1 MVIVKVQNG
10 NTGITCPLH
19 CGGFFAKNL
28 NIIKMKFKILITVL
42 FLSVLGFSQN
52 KGKIT
57 GVLTDKDLNNE
68 TLPFANVVIK
78 GTNIG
83 VTTDETGKY
92 TVNVDAGSYII
103 QFSFLGYETIEEK
116 IEVKAGETITLN
128 KALGSGSYQLKD
140 VVIQNTVSREK
151 ETALLLEQKKAVEIK
166 QSIGAQEMSRK
177 GVSNVEQGVAK
188 ISGVSKVADR
198 GIFIRGLDD
207 RYNYLQI
214 NGLNFI
220 PSDPNLKTI
229 PLNFI
234 PTDIVRSIDVF
245 KTFKS
250 GLYQDFA
257 GASLN
262 IWTKDVSSK
271 AYTKVSLTTGFNS
284 ITSFK
289 DFKSGSEGGLDFLGY
304 SGNNRSLPNVFNEN
318 VAQGYQA
325 TSSES
330 KDLFNSTWS
339 PDKTKAP
346 LSIGTS
352 ITNSDSFDLTNDRKI
367 GYIFNV
373 NFSNNYLS
381 QTGQRRNLNSEG
393 TAFKDFDVANSKYFT
408 QKSALASLNYKKVD
422 RYNFLFN
429 VIYIQN
435 SESTIE
441 EIQGENTDFITID
454 RPFFLRDT
462 KYIENTSFGI
472 QQLGTLYFKEKK
484 HTFEYGIAAT
494 IGRNNMPDRK
504 TLITEGVG
512 QNADFVT
519 FNGANPFR
527 FYSVLD
533 NFNVNGKAEYEI
545 KFGADVNGKSKN
557 ILRFGYAGDMTNY
570 DFFNRT
576 IRVNGGGNLLD
587 TTIDTDN
594 PQVFFDTNFD
604 NGSLFYASTSDPTYK
619 VKVAQFINAGF
630 VNYNRNWEKL
640 TLDVGVRFEYMF
652 RETKSRNETSTVA
665 APFNVDKY
673 DPIDFN
679 PVLNLKYELN
689 EKTNLRFTAS
699 KTSTKPR
706 FREILPFRYQDG
718 DGNFSVGNPDLINT
732 QNYNIDLKYEFF
744 PSQSSLLAVAL
755 FGKHIQDPI
764 TRLLEGTSTG
774 FLTKYVN
781 FDEANLYGI
790 ELETSFGFDLIFGES
805 FFTKRTTFGINTI
818 YMKSEEKAD
827 KAKFPRITSTDRSLQ
842 GASDFIINADIV
854 YDLIKNEKVESKVS
868 FIFNTF
874 SDRIYAVGTDGAS
887 DIKQKPID
895 MLDFTWRNTFSKKY
909 QLNLTV
915 KNILNSEILATQDP
929 TKPIANPGQF
939 SNVNNR
945 LTQGVNVG
953 LEFSYTF

>member
-1 MVIVKVQNG
+1 MRIKLVIAF
-10 NTGITCPLH
+10 L
-19 CGGFFAKNL
+19 F
-28 NIIKMKFKILITVL
+28 ITVL
-42 FLSVLGFSQN
+42 GFAQ
-52 KGKIT
+52 KGTIT
-57 GVLTDKDLNNE
+57 GTLTDKDLNNE
-68 TLPFANVVIK
+68 PLPFANVVIK
-78 GTNIG
+78 GSPTG
-83 VTTDETGKY
+83 VTTDENGKY
-92 TVNVDAGSYII
+92 TMNLEAGSYIV
-103 QFSFLGYETIEEK
+103 QFSFLGYETVEEK
-116 IEVKAGETITLN
+116 VEIKAGETVTMD
-128 KALGSGSYQLKD
+128 KALGSGSYALKD
-140 VVIQNTVSREK
+140 VVIQNTTSREK
-151 ETALLLEQKKAVEIK
+151 ESALIMEQKNAVEIK
-166 QSIGAQEMSRK
+166 QSIGSQEMQRK
-177 GVSNVEQGVAK
+177 GVSTVEQGVAK

-229 PLNFI
+229 PLSFI
-234 PTDIVRSIDVF
+234 PTDIVRNVDVF
-245 KTFKS
+245 KTFNS
-250 GLYQDFA
+250 SLYQDFA

-262 IWTKDVSSK
+262 IWTKDISSK
-271 AYTKVSLTTGFNS
+271 PYTKISLTSGFNS
-284 ITSFK
+284 ITTFK
-289 DFKSGSEGGLDFLGY
+289 DFKSGDEGGADFFGY
-304 SGNNRSLPNVFNEN
+304 SGNNRSIPGVFNEN

-325 TSSES
+325 SPSES
-330 KDLFNSTWS
+330 KDLFNSSWS
-339 PDKTKAP
+339 PEKTKAP
-346 LSIGTS
+346 FSIGTS
-352 ITNSDSFDLTNDRKI
+352 ITNSDSFELSNDRKI

-393 TAFKDFDVANSKYFT
+393 TAFKDFELSNSKYFT
-408 QKSALASLNYKKVD
+408 QKSALASLNYKKPSS
-422 RYNFLFN
+422 YNFLFN

-462 KYIENTSFGI
+462 KYVENTSFGI
-472 QQLGTLYFKEKK
+472 QQLGTLYFKDKK

-494 IGRNNMPDRK
+494 VGKNNMPDRK

-512 QNADFVT
+512 QDADFVT

-545 KFGADVNGKSKN
+545 KFGQELEGKSKN
-557 ILRFGYAGDMTNY
+557 VVRFGYAIDMTNY

-576 IRVNGGGNLLD
+576 IRVNGGGNLTD

-594 PQVFFDTNFD
+594 PQAFFDTNFD

-630 VNYNRNWEKL
+630 LNYTRNWDKL
-640 TLDVGVRFEYMF
+640 TVDLGVRFEYMF
-652 RETKSRNETSTVA
+652 RETKSRKETSNVN
-665 APFNVDKY
+665 APFDITEY
-673 DPIDFN
+673 DPMDVS
-679 PVLNLKYELN
+679 PVLNLKYAAN

-718 DGNFSVGNPDLINT
+718 DGNFSVGNPDLKNT
-732 QNYNIDLKYEFF
+732 QNYNVDLKYEFF
-744 PSQSSLLAVAL
+744 PTQSSLVAVAL

-790 ELETSFGFDLIFGES
+790 ELESNFGLDLVFGES

-818 YMKSEEKAD
+818 FMKSEEKAD

-854 YDLIKNEKVESKVS
+854 YDLIKNDKVESKVS
-868 FIFNTF
+868 FIYNTF

-915 KNILNSEILATQDP
+915 KNILDSDILATQDP
-929 TKPIANPGQF
+929 TRPIANPSQF

-945 LTQGVNVG
+945 LTQGVNIA
-953 LEFSYTF
+953 LEFAYTF

>member
-1 MVIVKVQNG
+1 MKLKLIV
-10 NTGITCPLH
+10 T
-19 CGGFFAKNL
+19 
-28 NIIKMKFKILITVL
+28 
-42 FLSVLGFSQN
+42 FLLLTVLGFAQN
-52 KGKIT
+52 KGTIT
-57 GVLTDKDLNNE
+57 GILTDKDLNNE
-68 TLPFANVVIK
+68 PLPFANVNIK
-78 GTNIG
+78 GTTIG
-83 VTTDETGKY
+83 VSSDEKGKY
-92 TVNVDAGSYII
+92 TITAEAGTYTL

-116 IEVKAGETITLN
+116 VEVKAGETVTIN

-166 QSIGAQEMSRK
+166 QSIGTQEMQRK
-177 GVSNVEQGVAK
+177 GVSTVEQGVAK

-220 PSDPNLKTI
+220 PADPNLKTI
-229 PLNFI
+229 PLSFI
-234 PTDIVRSIDVF
+234 PTDIVRNIDVF
-245 KTFKS
+245 KTFNS

-262 IWTKDVSSK
+262 IWTKDIYSK
-271 AYTKVSLTTGFNS
+271 PYTKISLTTGFNS

-289 DFKSGSEGGLDFLGY
+289 DFKADDEGGLDFAGY
-304 SGNNRSLPNVFNEN
+304 GSNYRTIPKVFDVNN
-318 VAQGYQA
+318 AQGYQA
-325 TSSES
+325 ISSES
-330 KDLFNSTWS
+330 KDLFESTWTPS
-339 PDKTKAP
+339 ATKAP
-346 LSIGTS
+346 LSLGTS
-352 ITNSDSFDLTNDRKI
+352 ITNSESFDLTNNRKI

-373 NFSNNYLS
+373 NFNNNYVS
-381 QTGQRRNLNSEG
+381 QTGVRRNLNTEG
-393 TAFKDFDVANSKYFT
+393 TAFKDFKVSNSKYFT
-408 QKSALASLNYKKVD
+408 QKSALVSLNYKKSSS
-422 RYNFLFN
+422 YNFLFN
-429 VIYIQN
+429 IIYIQN
-435 SESTIE
+435 SESTVE
-441 EIQGENTDFITID
+441 ENVGENTDFITVD

-462 KYIENTSFGI
+462 KYIENSSFGI
-472 QQLGTLYFKEKK
+472 QQIGTLYFKDKK
-484 HTFEYGIAAT
+484 HTFEYGVAAT
-494 IGRNNMPDRK
+494 TGKNNMPDRK
-504 TLITEGVG
+504 TLIAEGEG
-512 QNADFVT
+512 ADADFIT

-545 KFGADVNGKSKN
+545 KFGDDVNGRSKN
-557 ILRFGYAGDMTNY
+557 IVRFGYAGDYTNY

-576 IRVNGGGNLLD
+576 IRVSGGGNLTD
-587 TTIDTDN
+587 TSMNTDY
-594 PQVFFDTNFD
+594 PQVFFDSNFD
-604 NGSLFYASTSDPTYK
+604 NGNLFYESTSDPTYQ
-619 VKVAQFINAGF
+619 VKVNQFINAGF

-640 TLDVGVRFEYMF
+640 TVDVGLRFEYLH
-652 RETKSRNETSTVA
+652 RETKSRTETSTINS
-665 APFNVDKY
+665 PFEVKVY
-673 DPIDFN
+673 DPIDLS

-689 EKTNLRFTAS
+689 EKSNLRFTAS

-718 DGNFSVGNPDLINT
+718 DGNFSVGNPNLINT
-732 QNYNIDLKYEFF
+732 QNYNIDFKYELF
-744 PSQSSLLAVAL
+744 PSQSSLLAVAV

-774 FLTKYVN
+774 FLTKYDN
-781 FDEANLYGI
+781 FDEANLVGI
-790 ELETSFGFDLIFGES
+790 ELETNFGFDLIFGES
-805 FFTKRTTFGINTI
+805 FFTKRTSFGLNTI
-818 YMKSEEKAD
+818 FMKSEEIAD

-854 YDLIKNEKVESKVS
+854 YDLIKNEKVDSKVS

-887 DIKQKPID
+887 DIKQKPIE

-929 TKPIANPGQF
+929 TKTIANPSQF

>member
-1 MVIVKVQNG
+1 MKLKLIVAF
-10 NTGITCPLH
+10 L
-19 CGGFFAKNL
+19 F
-28 NIIKMKFKILITVL
+28 ITV
-42 FLSVLGFSQN
+42 FSYAQN
-52 KGKIT
+52 KGIIAGT
-57 GVLTDKDLNNE
+57 LTDKDLNNE
-68 TLPFANVVIK
+68 SLPFANVSIK

-92 TVNVDAGSYII
+92 TISVDAGSYTI
-103 QFSFLGYETIEEK
+103 QFSFLGYETVEEK
-116 IEVKAGETITLN
+116 VEVKAGETVTIN

-151 ETALLLEQKKAVEIK
+151 ESALLMEQKNAVEIK
-166 QSIGAQEMSRK
+166 QSIGTQEMQRK

-234 PTDIVRSIDVF
+234 PTDIVRNIDVF
-245 KTFKS
+245 KTFNS

-257 GASLN
+257 GAAIN
-262 IWTKDVSSK
+262 IWTKDISSK
-271 AYTKVSLTTGFNS
+271 PYTKVSLTGGFNS
-284 ITSFK
+284 ISSFK
-289 DFKSGSEGGLDFLGY
+289 DFKSGNEGGADFFGY
-304 SGNNRSLPNVFNEN
+304 SGNNRVIPSVFNEN
-318 VAQGYQA
+318 IAQGYQA
-325 TSSES
+325 SSSES
-330 KDLFNSTWS
+330 KDMFNSSWS
-339 PDKTKAP
+339 PEITKAP

-352 ITNSDSFDLTNDRKI
+352 ITNSDSFDLSNDRKI

-393 TAFKDFDVANSKYFT
+393 TAFKNFELSNSKYFT
-408 QKSALASLNYKKVD
+408 QKSALASVNYKKTS

-429 VIYIQN
+429 IIYIQN

-484 HTFEYGIAAT
+484 HTLEYGIAAT
-494 IGRNNMPDRK
+494 IGKNNMPDRK

-512 QNADFVT
+512 ENADFVT

-527 FYSVLD
+527 FYSILD
-533 NFNVNGKAEYEI
+533 NLNVNGKVEYEI
-545 KFGADVNGKSKN
+545 KFGNDVDGKSKN
-557 ILRFGYAGDMTNY
+557 IIRFGYAGDMTNY

-576 IRVNGGGNLLD
+576 IRVNGGGNLTD
-587 TTIDTDN
+587 TTIDTNN
-594 PQVFFDTNFD
+594 PQAFFDTNFD

-619 VKVAQFINAGF
+619 VKIAQFINAGF
-630 VNYNRNWEKL
+630 LNYNRNWEKL
-640 TLDVGVRFEYMF
+640 TADLGVRFEYMF
-652 RETKSRNETSTVA
+652 RETKSRTETSTVTS
-665 APFNVDKY
+665 PFEIKLY
-673 DPIDFN
+673 DPIDFS
-679 PVLNLKYELN
+679 PILNLKYALN
-689 EKTNLRFTAS
+689 DKTNMRFTAS

-718 DGNFSVGNPDLINT
+718 DGNFSIGNPDLKNT
-732 QNYNIDLKYEFF
+732 QNYNVDLKYELF
-744 PSQSSLLAVAL
+744 PNQTSMVAVAL

-781 FDEANLYGI
+781 FEEANLYGI
-790 ELETSFGFDLIFGES
+790 ELESNFSLDLIFGET
-805 FFTKRTTFGINTI
+805 FFAKRTTFGINTI
-818 YMKSEEKAD
+818 FMKSEEKAD

-854 YDLIKNEKVESKVS
+854 YELIKNEKVESKVS
-868 FIFNTF
+868 FIYNTF

-895 MLDFTWRNTFSKKY
+895 ILDFTWRNTFSKKY

-929 TKPIANPGQF
+929 TRPIANPSQF
-939 SNVNNR
+939 SNINNR
-945 LTQGVNVG
+945 LTQGVNIG

>member
-1 MVIVKVQNG
+1 MKIKLIV
-10 NTGITCPLH
+10 TFLMITFF
-19 CGGFFAKNL
+19 GF
-28 NIIKMKFKILITVL
+28 T
-42 FLSVLGFSQN
+42 QN
-52 KGKIT
+52 KGTIAGT
-57 GVLTDKDLNNE
+57 LTDIDLNNE
-68 TLPFANVVIK
+68 PLPFANLVIK
-78 GTNIG
+78 GTTIG
-83 VTTDETGKY
+83 ATTNEVGKY
-92 TVNVDAGSYII
+92 SITIEPGIYTI
-103 QFSFLGYETIEEK
+103 QFSFLGYETLEEK
-116 IEVKAGETITLN
+116 VEVKAGETVTLS
-128 KALGSGSYQLKD
+128 KALGAGGYQLKD
-140 VVIQNTVSREK
+140 VVIQNTSNREK
-151 ETALLLEQKKAVEIK
+151 ETALLMEQKKAVEIK
-166 QSIGAQEMSRK
+166 QSIGAQEMQRK
-177 GVSNVEQGVAK
+177 GVSTVEQGVSK

-214 NGLNFI
+214 NGMNFI

-229 PLNFI
+229 PLNYI
-234 PTDIVRSIDVF
+234 PADIVRSIDVF
-245 KTFKS
+245 KTFNS
-250 GLYQDFA
+250 SLYQDFA

-262 IWTKDVSSK
+262 IWTKDISSK
-271 AYTKVSLTTGFNS
+271 AYTKVSLKTGLNS
-284 ITSFK
+284 NTSFK
-289 DFKSGSEGGLDFLGY
+289 DFKTADQGGLDFFGY
-304 SGNNRSLPNVFNEN
+304 SGNNRSIPNVFSGN

-325 TSSES
+325 SSSNS
-330 KDLFNSTWS
+330 KNLFNSSWS
-339 PDKTKAP
+339 PEKTKAP

-352 ITNSDSFDLTNDRKI
+352 ITNSDLFDLSSDRKI
-367 GYIFNV
+367 GYIFNI

-393 TAFKDFDVANSKYFT
+393 TAFKDFEVTNSKYFT
-408 QKSALASLNYKKVD
+408 QKSALASLNYKKASS
-422 RYNFLFN
+422 YNFLFN
-429 VIYIQN
+429 IIYIQN
-435 SESTIE
+435 SESTID

-462 KYIENTSFGI
+462 KYVENTSFGI

-494 IGRNNMPDRK
+494 IGKNDMPDRK

-545 KFGADVNGKSKN
+545 KFGDDINGKSRN
-557 ILRFGYAGDMTNY
+557 IVRFGYAGDITNH

-576 IRVNGGGNLLD
+576 IRVNGGGNLSD

-594 PQVFFDTNFD
+594 PQTFFDTNFD
-604 NGSLFYASTSDPTYK
+604 NGNLFYASSSDPTYK
-619 VKVAQFINAGF
+619 VKIAQFINAGF
-630 VNYNRNWEKL
+630 LNYNRNWEKL
-640 TLDVGVRFEYMF
+640 TLDLGFRFEYMY
-652 RETKSRNETSTVA
+652 RETKSRSETSSVT
-665 APFNVDKY
+665 APFKIDKY

-718 DGNFSVGNPDLINT
+718 DGNFSIGNPDLKNT
-732 QNYNIDLKYEFF
+732 QNYNLDLKYEFF
-744 PSQSSLLAVAL
+744 PSQSALVAVAL
-755 FGKHIQDPI
+755 FGKHIQNPI

-781 FDEANLYGI
+781 FDKANLYGI
-790 ELETSFGFDLIFGES
+790 ELETNFGLDLIFGES
-805 FFTKRTTFGINTI
+805 FFSKRTTFGINSI
-818 YMKSEEKAD
+818 YMKSEEIAD

-842 GASDFIINADIV
+842 GASDFIVNADIV
-854 YDLIKNEKVESKVS
+854 YDLIKNDKTESKVS
-868 FIFNTF
+868 FIYNTF

-887 DIKQKPID
+887 DIKQKPLD

-929 TKPIANPGQF
+929 TRTLANPSQF

-945 LTQGVNVG
+945 MTQGVNVS

>member
-1 MVIVKVQNG
+1 MVNEQNG
-10 NTGITCPLH
+10 NDGVTRPLH
-19 CGGFFAKNL
+19 YDSFFAPKL
-28 NIIKMKFKILITVL
+28 NATEMKFKLIVTFLLITVL
-42 FLSVLGFSQN
+42 GFAQ
-52 KGKIT
+52 KGTIT
-57 GVLTDKDLNNE
+57 GTLTDKDVNNE
-68 TLPFANVVIK
+68 PLPFANVVIK

-92 TVNVDAGSYII
+92 IVNIEAGTYTI

-116 IEVKAGETITLN
+116 VEVKAGETVTVN

-151 ETALLLEQKKAVEIK
+151 EAALLMEQKNAVEIK
-166 QSIGAQEMSRK
+166 QSIGSQEMQRK
-177 GVSNVEQGVAK
+177 GVSTVEQGVAK

-229 PLNFI
+229 PLSFI
-234 PTDIVRSIDVF
+234 PTDIVRNIDVF
-245 KTFKS
+245 KTFNS

-262 IWTKDVSSK
+262 IWTKDISSK
-271 AYTKVSLTTGFNS
+271 PYTKIGLTTGFNS
-284 ITSFK
+284 ITTFK
-289 DFKSGSEGGLDFLGY
+289 NFKSADEGGADFFGY
-304 SGNNRSLPNVFNEN
+304 SGNNRSIPSVFNEN

-325 TSSES
+325 TPSES
-330 KDLFNSTWS
+330 KDLFSSSWS
-339 PDKTKAP
+339 PEKTKAP

-352 ITNSDSFDLTNDRKI
+352 ITNSDSFELSNDRKI

-393 TAFKDFDVANSKYFT
+393 TAFKDFELSNSKYFT
-408 QKSALASLNYKKVD
+408 QKSALASLNFKKPS

-429 VIYIQN
+429 LIYIQN

-462 KYIENTSFGI
+462 KYVENTSFGV
-472 QQLGTLYFKEKK
+472 QQLGTLYFKDKK
-484 HTFEYGIAAT
+484 HTFEYGVAAT
-494 IGRNNMPDRK
+494 IGKNNMPDRK

-512 QNADFVT
+512 ENADFVT

-545 KFGADVNGKSKN
+545 KFGSNADGEPKN
-557 ILRFGYAGDMTNY
+557 AIRVGYAGDMTNY

-576 IRVNGGGNLLD
+576 IRVNGGGNLTD

-604 NGSLFYASTSDPTYK
+604 NGNLFYASTSDPTYK

-630 VNYNRNWEKL
+630 LNYNRKFEKL
-640 TLDVGVRFEYMF
+640 TVDAGIRFEYMF
-652 RETKSRNETSTVA
+652 RETKSRKETSSVNT
-665 APFNVDKY
+665 PFDVSVY
-673 DPIDFN
+673 DPIDFS
-679 PVLNLKYELN
+679 PVLNLKYSLN

-718 DGNFSVGNPDLINT
+718 DGNFSVGNPDLKNT

-744 PSQSSLLAVAL
+744 PSQTSLVAVAL
-755 FGKHIQDPI
+755 FGKHIEDPI

-781 FDEANLYGI
+781 FDEANLYGV
-790 ELETSFGFDLIFGES
+790 ELESNFGLDLVFGES
-805 FFTKRTTFGINTI
+805 FFTKRTSFGINTI
-818 YMKSEEKAD
+818 LMKSEEKAD

-854 YDLIKNEKVESKVS
+854 YDLIKNDKVESKVS
-868 FIFNTF
+868 FIYNTF

-929 TKPIANPGQF
+929 TRPVANPSQF
-939 SNVNNR
+939 SNVNNQ

-953 LEFSYTF
+953 LEFTYTF

>member
-1 MVIVKVQNG
+1 MKLKLIVAF
-10 NTGITCPLH
+10 L
-19 CGGFFAKNL
+19 F
-28 NIIKMKFKILITVL
+28 ITVL
-42 FLSVLGFSQN
+42 SFAQPEPQANGAKLN
-52 KGKIT
+52 KGTIT
-57 GVLTDKDLNNE
+57 GILTDKELNNE
-68 TLPFANVVIK
+68 SLPFANVNLK
-78 GTNIG
+78 GTSIG
-83 VTTDETGKY
+83 VTTDEKGKY
-92 TVNVDAGSYII
+92 AITAEAGTYTI

-116 IEVKAGETITLN
+116 VVVKAGETVTIN

-151 ETALLLEQKKAVEIK
+151 ESALLMEQKNAVEIK
-166 QSIGAQEMSRK
+166 QSIGTQEMQRK
-177 GVSNVEQGVAK
+177 GVSTVEQGVAK

-234 PTDIVRSIDVF
+234 PTDIVRNIDVF
-245 KTFKS
+245 KTFNS

-257 GASLN
+257 GASIN
-262 IWTKDVSSK
+262 IWTKDISSK
-271 AYTKVSLTTGFNS
+271 PYTKVSLTGGFNS

-289 DFKSGSEGGLDFLGY
+289 DFKSGNEGGADFFGY
-304 SGNNRSLPNVFNEN
+304 TGNNRAIPSAFNEN
-318 VAQGYQA
+318 VALGYQA
-325 TSSES
+325 SPSES
-330 KDLFNSTWS
+330 KDMFNSSWS
-339 PDKTKAP
+339 PEMTKAP

-352 ITNSDSFDLTNDRKI
+352 ITNSDSFDLSNDRKI

-393 TAFKDFDVANSKYFT
+393 TAFKDFDLSNSKYFT
-408 QKSALASLNYKKVD
+408 QKSALASLNYKKTS

-429 VIYIQN
+429 IIYIQN

-484 HTFEYGIAAT
+484 HTLEYGIAAT
-494 IGRNNMPDRK
+494 IGKNNMPDRK

-512 QNADFVT
+512 ETADFVT

-527 FYSVLD
+527 FYSILD
-533 NFNVNGKAEYEI
+533 NLNVNGKVEYEI
-545 KFGADVNGKSKN
+545 KFGSDVDGKSKN
-557 ILRFGYAGDMTNY
+557 IVRFGYAGDMTNY

-576 IRVNGGGNLLD
+576 IRVNGGGNLVD
-587 TTIDTDN
+587 TTIDTNN
-594 PQVFFDTNFD
+594 PQTFFDTNFD

-619 VKVAQFINAGF
+619 VKIAQFINAGF
-630 VNYNRNWEKL
+630 LNYNRNWKKL
-640 TLDVGVRFEYMF
+640 TVDLGVRFEYMF
-652 RETKSRNETSTVA
+652 RETKSRTETSTVA
-665 APFNVDKY
+665 SPFEVKVY
-673 DPIDFN
+673 DPIDFS
-679 PVLNLKYELN
+679 PILNLKYALN
-689 EKTNLRFTAS
+689 DKTNMRFTAS

-718 DGNFSVGNPDLINT
+718 DGNFSIGNPDLKNT
-732 QNYNIDLKYEFF
+732 QNYNVDLKYEFF
-744 PSQSSLLAVAL
+744 PSQTSMVAVAL

-781 FDEANLYGI
+781 FEEANLFGV
-790 ELETSFGFDLIFGES
+790 ELESNFGLDLIFGES

-854 YDLIKNEKVESKVS
+854 YELIKNEKVESKVS
-868 FIFNTF
+868 FIYNTF

-929 TKPIANPGQF
+929 TRTIVNPSQF

-945 LTQGVNVG
+945 LTQGVNIG

>member
-1 MVIVKVQNG
+1 MKLKLIVAF
-10 NTGITCPLH
+10 L
-19 CGGFFAKNL
+19 F
-28 NIIKMKFKILITVL
+28 ITV
-42 FLSVLGFSQN
+42 FSYAQN
-52 KGKIT
+52 KGIIAGT
-57 GVLTDKDLNNE
+57 LTDKDLNNE
-68 TLPFANVVIK
+68 SLPFANVSIK

-92 TVNVDAGSYII
+92 AISIDAGSYTI
-103 QFSFLGYETIEEK
+103 QFSFLGYETVEEK
-116 IEVKAGETITLN
+116 VEVKAGETVTIN

-151 ETALLLEQKKAVEIK
+151 ESALLMEQKNAVEIK
-166 QSIGAQEMSRK
+166 QSIGTQEMQRK

-234 PTDIVRSIDVF
+234 PTDIVRNIDVF
-245 KTFKS
+245 KTFNS

-257 GASLN
+257 GAAIN
-262 IWTKDVSSK
+262 IWTKDISSK
-271 AYTKVSLTTGFNS
+271 PYTKVSLSGGFNS
-284 ITSFK
+284 ISSFK
-289 DFKSGSEGGLDFLGY
+289 DFKSGNEGGADFFGY
-304 SGNNRSLPNVFNEN
+304 TGNNRVIPSVFNEN
-318 VAQGYQA
+318 IAQGYQA
-325 TSSES
+325 SSSES
-330 KDLFNSTWS
+330 KDMFNSSWS
-339 PDKTKAP
+339 PEITKAP

-352 ITNSDSFDLTNDRKI
+352 ITNSDSFDLSNDRKI

-393 TAFKDFDVANSKYFT
+393 TAFKNFELSNSKYFT
-408 QKSALASLNYKKVD
+408 QKSALASVNYKKTS

-429 VIYIQN
+429 IIYIQN

-484 HTFEYGIAAT
+484 HTLEYGIAAT
-494 IGRNNMPDRK
+494 IGKNNMPDRK

-512 QNADFVT
+512 ENADFVT

-527 FYSVLD
+527 FYSILD
-533 NFNVNGKAEYEI
+533 NLNVNGKVEYEI
-545 KFGADVNGKSKN
+545 KFGNDVDGKSKN
-557 ILRFGYAGDMTNY
+557 IIRFGYAGDMTNY

-576 IRVNGGGNLLD
+576 IRVNGGGNLTD
-587 TTIDTDN
+587 TTIDTNN
-594 PQVFFDTNFD
+594 PQAFFDTNFD

-619 VKVAQFINAGF
+619 VKIAQFINAGF
-630 VNYNRNWEKL
+630 LNYNRNWEKL
-640 TLDVGVRFEYMF
+640 TVDLGVRFEYMF
-652 RETKSRNETSTVA
+652 RETKSRTETSTVTS
-665 APFNVDKY
+665 PFEIKVY
-673 DPIDFN
+673 DPIDFS
-679 PVLNLKYELN
+679 PILNLKYVLN
-689 EKTNLRFTAS
+689 DKTNMRFTAS

-718 DGNFSVGNPDLINT
+718 DGNFSIGNPDLKNT
-732 QNYNIDLKYEFF
+732 QNYNVDLKYELF
-744 PSQSSLLAVAL
+744 PNQTSMVAVAL

-781 FDEANLYGI
+781 FEEANLYGI
-790 ELETSFGFDLIFGES
+790 ELESNFSLDLIFGET
-805 FFTKRTTFGINTI
+805 FFAKRTTFGINTI
-818 YMKSEEKAD
+818 FMKSEEKAD

-854 YDLIKNEKVESKVS
+854 YELIKNEKVESKVS
-868 FIFNTF
+868 FIYNTF

-895 MLDFTWRNTFSKKY
+895 ILDFTWRNTFSKKY

-929 TKPIANPGQF
+929 TRPIANPSQF
-939 SNVNNR
+939 SNINNR
-945 LTQGVNVG
+945 LTQGVNIG

>member
-1 MVIVKVQNG
+1 MKLKLIVAF
-10 NTGITCPLH
+10 L
-19 CGGFFAKNL
+19 F
-28 NIIKMKFKILITVL
+28 ITV
-42 FLSVLGFSQN
+42 FSYAQN
-52 KGKIT
+52 KGIIAGT
-57 GVLTDKDLNNE
+57 LTDKDLNNE
-68 TLPFANVVIK
+68 SLPFANVSLK

-92 TVNVDAGSYII
+92 SISVDAGSYTI
-103 QFSFLGYETIEEK
+103 QFSFLGYETVEEK
-116 IEVKAGETITLN
+116 VEVKAGETVTIN

-151 ETALLLEQKKAVEIK
+151 ESALLMEQKNAVEIK
-166 QSIGAQEMSRK
+166 QSIGTQEMQRK

-234 PTDIVRSIDVF
+234 PTDIVRNIDVF
-245 KTFKS
+245 KTFNS

-257 GASLN
+257 GAAIN
-262 IWTKDVSSK
+262 IWTKDISSK
-271 AYTKVSLTTGFNS
+271 PYTKVSLTGGFNS
-284 ITSFK
+284 ISSFK
-289 DFKSGSEGGLDFLGY
+289 DFKSGNEGGADFFGY
-304 SGNNRSLPNVFNEN
+304 SGNNRVIPSVFNEN
-318 VAQGYQA
+318 IAQGYQA
-325 TSSES
+325 SSSES
-330 KDLFNSTWS
+330 KDMFNSSWS
-339 PDKTKAP
+339 PEITKAP

-352 ITNSDSFDLTNDRKI
+352 ITNSDSFDLSNDRKI

-393 TAFKDFDVANSKYFT
+393 TAFKDFELSNSKYFT
-408 QKSALASLNYKKVD
+408 QKSALASVNYKKTS

-429 VIYIQN
+429 IIYIQN

-484 HTFEYGIAAT
+484 HTLEYGIAAT
-494 IGRNNMPDRK
+494 IGKNNMPDRK

-512 QNADFVT
+512 ENADFVT

-527 FYSVLD
+527 FYSILD
-533 NFNVNGKAEYEI
+533 NLNVNGKVEYEI
-545 KFGADVNGKSKN
+545 KFGNDVDGKSKN
-557 ILRFGYAGDMTNY
+557 IIRFGYAGDMTNY

-576 IRVNGGGNLLD
+576 IRVNGGGNLTD
-587 TTIDTDN
+587 TTIDTNN
-594 PQVFFDTNFD
+594 PQAFFDTNFD

-619 VKVAQFINAGF
+619 VKIAQFINAGF
-630 VNYNRNWEKL
+630 LNYNRNWEKL
-640 TLDVGVRFEYMF
+640 TVDLGVRFEYMF
-652 RETKSRNETSTVA
+652 RETKSRTETSTVTS
-665 APFNVDKY
+665 PFEIKVY
-673 DPIDFN
+673 DPIDFS
-679 PVLNLKYELN
+679 PILNLKYALN
-689 EKTNLRFTAS
+689 DKTNMRFTAS

-718 DGNFSVGNPDLINT
+718 DGNFSIGNPDLKNT
-732 QNYNIDLKYEFF
+732 QNYNVDLKYELF
-744 PSQSSLLAVAL
+744 PNQTSMVAVAL

-781 FDEANLYGI
+781 FEEANLYGI
-790 ELETSFGFDLIFGES
+790 ELESNFGLDLIFGET
-805 FFTKRTTFGINTI
+805 FFAKRTTFGINTI
-818 YMKSEEKAD
+818 FMKSEEKAD

-854 YDLIKNEKVESKVS
+854 YELIKNEKVESKVS
-868 FIFNTF
+868 FIYNTF

-895 MLDFTWRNTFSKKY
+895 ILDFTWRNTFSKKY

-929 TKPIANPGQF
+929 TRPIANPSQF
-939 SNVNNR
+939 SNINNR
-945 LTQGVNVG
+945 LTQGVNIG